1 MLLAGGDV
9 YLVSDGRSDLVG
21 RAVVSI
27 LDMSYGH
34 ADLGPAQQK
43 SHNEGLS
50 G

>member
-1 MLLAGGDV
+1 MMLVSGDV
-9 YLVSDGRSDLVG
+9 YLVSDVRSGLVRG
-21 RAVVSI
+21 AVVSI